1 MDLTASKGGPYVEI
15 LRKSSHE
22 SHSEGDIHAITI
34 VQRVASL
41 NENTNLEVYGRVG
54 QKSCDRSMFHSG

>member
-1 MDLTASKGGPYVEI
+1 MASEGGPYVEI

-34 VQRVASL
+34 V
-41 NENTNLEVYGRVG
+41 
-54 QKSCDRSMFHSG
+54 